1 MRNDVWELS
10 LLKLLRLSVY
20 NICQGIFGDGK
31 RKMVQEN
38 LGWNDGSCNGDFD
51 TAEISGGFDDKVEI
65 VRREW
70 IESDPYLG
78 TGAAAFF

>member
-1 MRNDVWELS
+1 
-10 LLKLLRLSVY
+10 
-20 NICQGIFGDGK
+20 
-31 RKMVQEN
+31 MVLEN

-51 TAEISGGFDDKVEI
+51 TAEISEGLDDKVEI

-70 IESDPYLG
+70 IESDPSLG